1 LKLLLR
7 RHDSNMHHAD
17 ESISAYANRHR
28 LHNAPRITMNIDDFP
43 ETAPKT
49 LAASDWTSLL
59 RSPKDEIVRML
70 HVTRND

>member
-1 LKLLLR
+1 
-7 RHDSNMHHAD
+7 
-17 ESISAYANRHR
+17 
-28 LHNAPRITMNIDDFP
+28 MNIDDFP